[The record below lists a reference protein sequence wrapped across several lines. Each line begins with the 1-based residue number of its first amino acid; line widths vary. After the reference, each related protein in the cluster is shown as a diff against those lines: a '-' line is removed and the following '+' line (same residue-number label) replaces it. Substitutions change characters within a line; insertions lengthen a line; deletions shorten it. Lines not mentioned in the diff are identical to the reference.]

1 MAESV
6 TIARPYA
13 EAVFRLAREG
23 KTLAQ
28 WSDTLKLLA
37 TIAKDPEM
45 VQCMGNP
52 ELSSEQL
59 TQLFVSLSKGE
70 GNQDLVGFVRV
81 LAENDRLVLLPQIQE
96 LYEQLKGA
104 EEGIKEAVI
113 YSAFPLDDAQ
123 VKNLMGQ
130 LESHFQSKLQ
140 PRVVVD
146 QALIGGVKVA
156 VGDQVL
162 DASVR
167 GKLEAMAT
175 ALKN

>member
-113 YSAFPLDDAQ
+113 YSAFLSTMR
-123 VKNLMGQ
+123 K
-130 LESHFQSKLQ
+130 
-140 PRVVVD
+140 
-146 QALIGGVKVA
+146 
-156 VGDQVL
+156 
-162 DASVR
+162 
-167 GKLEAMAT
+167 
-175 ALKN
+175 